1 MFEQLWIIRTA
12 FQLSVAFPNDTL
24 QLNNTIE
31 LLEVNY
37 ELQLI
42 EKIRNEIII
51 ISEYVAEMRTCC
63 K

>member
-12 FQLSVAFPNDTL
+12 FQLSVAFPNGTL

-42 EKIRNEIII
+42 EKIRNEIISWSI
-51 ISEYVAEMRTCC
+51 
-63 K
+63 